1 MVQSSLPR
9 FLTTIISQ
17 NVAEALTKQGDY
29 GTAVAYCVRAGDATQ
44 VRRIADLVL
53 DAYVEKGAAD
63 FIALVDTFPPSLLQ
77 STSRLPSAGLHSS
90 GTYGKDRSL
99 YSERLA
105 FLGKY
110 RDFHKL
116 YSEER
121 LHEATAVLVS
131 TLIENQAPERFW
143 AVLLLDSIPLLESE
157 LMLFEEDGV
166 MELMRYYEQVS
177 AGARAHP
184 AEAEHYLGM
193 MERLMSQGRAESA
206 ASKTKGIGR
215 EGSAINVNLALKRL
229 EVVRLGLARCLS
241 KAFQLENSR
250 IVHDM

>member
-1 MVQSSLPR
+1 
-9 FLTTIISQ
+9 
-17 NVAEALTKQGDY
+17 
-29 GTAVAYCVRAGDATQ
+29 VAYCVRAGDATQ

-53 DAYVEKGAAD
+53 DEYVEKGAAE

-77 STSRLPSAGLHSS
+77 STSRLPSVGLHTN

-116 YSEER
+116 YSEDR

-143 AVLLLDSIPLLESE
+143 AVLLLDAVPLLESE

-166 MELMRYYEQVS
+166 MELMRYFEQVN

-184 AEAEHYLGM
+184 AEAEHYLGT
-193 MERLMSQGRAESA
+193 MERLMSQGHAA
-206 ASKTKGIGR
+206 ASETAAGSKKTGPGR
-215 EGSAINVNLALKRL
+215 AGSKINVNLALKRL

-241 KAFQLENSR
+241 KSFQLENSR